1 MNILEKKLIEKKHKL
16 TSIEQELIVLLDK
29 KYNNKRLE
37 YNDNS
42 FYYLNGINR
51 EILETQINFKNK
63 DFDYPYKNDIS
74 IYNTNKINSI
84 NTYQNIIDTYLG
96 IDGFLC
102 YYDID
107 ILNLVMKHIIINR
120 QLPEKIITEETNNSW
135 IYNYFFSLE
144 PKKFDIKKNLNYFI
158 NTYSNIGIEK
168 KTISK
173 FFYIVKEIIIPF
185 STYELI

>member
-1 MNILEKKLIEKKHKL
+1 MNILEKKKLIEKIHKL

-37 YNDNS
+37 YDDNS
-42 FYYLNGINR
+42 FYYLNGINK
-51 EILETQINFKNK
+51 EILENQINFKNK
-63 DFDYPYKNDIS
+63 DFDYSYKNGIS
-74 IYNTNKINSI
+74 VYNVNKINSI
-84 NTYQNIIDTYLG
+84 NTYQNIIDTYLE
-96 IDGFLC
+96 IDGFMC
-102 YYDID
+102 YYDIN

-120 QLPEKIITEETNNSW
+120 QLPEKITEETNNNS
-135 IYNYFFSLE
+135 IYNYFFSTE
-144 PKKFDIKKNLNYFI
+144 PKKLEIKKNLNYFI